1 MSRPRILLLHGG
13 LGARDQMGPLAEQ
26 LEATLDPVSVDLPG
40 HGNAELA
47 GGGFDLQTMR
57 GRVVNEVESWHLG
70 RVALF
75 GYSMGGYVA
84 LEVARRRPDLVSTV
98 ITFGTKFDWTPEAA
112 AKETRHLDAGKIKAK
127 VPYFAEQL
135 ERRHTALGWEA
146 VLGHTAA
153 MMQALGNEPILNP
166 DKLREIHCP
175 VRIMVGD
182 KDGTV
187 SVEESLAASRAMER
201 GELEV
206 LPGVS
211 HPFEKAPLDRIA
223 RSIAEVVVGS
233 GPG

>member
-13 LGARDQMGPLAEQ
+13 LGARDQVGPLAGA
-26 LEATLDPVSVDLPG
+26 LESALDPASLDLPG
-40 HGNAELA
+40 HGNADLA
-47 GGGFDLQTMR
+47 GGGFDIETMR
-57 GRVVNEVESWHLG
+57 ARVVHELESWHLG
-70 RVALF
+70 RVAVF

-112 AKETRHLDAGKIKAK
+112 AKETRHLDAGKIKAR

-146 VLGHTAA
+146 VLTHTAGLMA
-153 MMQALGNEPILNP
+153 SLGKAPILNP

-175 VRIMVGD
+175 VRVMVGD
-182 KDGTV
+182 KDATV

-206 LPGVS
+206 LPGVA

-223 RSIAEVVVGS
+223 RSIVEVVAGI
-233 GPG
+233 G

>member
-13 LGARDQMGPLAEQ
+13 LGARDQVGPLAGH
-26 LEATLDPVSVDLPG
+26 LEASLDPVSLDLPG
-40 HGNAELA
+40 HGNADLG
-47 GGGFDLQTMR
+47 GGGFDIQTMR
-57 GRVVNEVESWHLG
+57 ARVIHELESWHLG
-70 RVALF
+70 RVAVF

-84 LEVARRRPDLVSTV
+84 LEVARRRPDLVSVV
-98 ITFGTKFDWTPEAA
+98 ITLGTKFDWTPESA

-146 VLGHTAA
+146 VLTHTAGLMA
-153 MMQALGNEPILNP
+153 SLGNAPELNP
-166 DKLREIHCP
+166 EKLREIHCP

-182 KDGTV
+182 QDGTV

-206 LPGVS
+206 LPGVA
-211 HPFEKAPLDRIA
+211 HPFEKAPLERIS
-223 RSIAEVVVGS
+223 RSIVEVVAGVA
-233 GPG
+233 

>member
-1 MSRPRILLLHGG
+1 MS
-13 LGARDQMGPLAEQ
+13 PLAEQ
-26 LEATLDPVSVDLPG
+26 LQASLDPVSLDLPG
-40 HGNAELA
+40 HGSADLG
-47 GGGFDLQTMR
+47 GGGFDIPTMR
-57 GRVVNEVESWHLG
+57 ARVIHELESWHAG

-98 ITFGTKFDWTPEAA
+98 ITLGTKFDWTPESA
-112 AKETRHLDAGKIKAK
+112 AKESRQLDAGTIKSK

-146 VLGHTAA
+146 VLAHTAGLMA
-153 MMQALGNEPILNP
+153 SLGSAPELDP
-166 DKLREIHCP
+166 DRLREIHCP

-187 SVEESLAASRAMER
+187 SVEESLAASRALGR

-206 LPGVS
+206 LPGAQ
-211 HPFEKAPLDRIA
+211 HPFEKAPLDRIV
-223 RSIAEVVVGS
+223 RSILEVVAGIA
-233 GPG
+233 

>member
-1 MSRPRILLLHGG
+1 M
-13 LGARDQMGPLAEQ
+13 APLAEQ
-26 LEATLDPVSVDLPG
+26 LEASLDPVSLDLPG
-40 HGNAELA
+40 HGGADLG

-57 GRVVNEVESWHLG
+57 ARVVHELESWHLG
-70 RVALF
+70 RIAVF

-98 ITFGTKFDWTPEAA
+98 ITFATKFDWTPESA
-112 AKETRHLDAGKIKAK
+112 AKEARHLDAGKIRAK

-146 VLGHTAA
+146 VLSHTAA
-153 MMQALGNEPILNP
+153 MMHSLANEPILNP

-175 VRIMVGD
+175 VRVMVGD

-187 SVEESLAASRAMER
+187 SVEESLAASRSMER

-211 HPFEKAPLDRIA
+211 HPFEKVPLDKVV
-223 RSIAEVVVGS
+223 RSIVEVVKKN
-233 GPG
+233 